1 MSITEAQQVLEINE
15 RSPSAEDVKKAYHRM
30 ALRYHPDKNSSP
42 DAQEKFQ
49 EIADAYAVLSS
60 GSSGGGGLIGHKY
73 LELLRTFLGSFAD
86 DAIVSAVIN
95 KLAGLCEDRAFDI
108 LKNINQDVLQK
119 IIDTVALYH
128 DVFHFSPNFMEK
140 MKEVRND
147 ERVILHP
154 SLEELFGDMVFKL
167 ERDGE
172 VYYVP
177 LWHHHLIFDK
187 AGDGELNVE
196 CFPILEENVC
206 IDEYNHLHVKIVRTW
221 AEIWA
226 STTIHCEIGGK
237 DFSIPRE
244 QLVIKNH
251 QVYVFRNG
259 GIPLIQLNRMYDVSR
274 RGDVHFYIEI
284 VS

>member
-1 MSITEAQQVLEINE
+1 MSITEAQQVLEIDE

-60 GSSGGGGLIGHKY
+60 GSSGGGLIGNKY

-128 DVFHFSPNFMEK
+128 DVFHFSADFVEK
-140 MKEVRND
+140 MKGVRND

-187 AGDGELNVE
+187 AGEGELNVE

-221 AEIWA
+221 AEIWS
-226 STTIHCEIGGK
+226 STTIDCEVGGK
-237 DFSIPRE
+237 EFSIPRE

-251 QVYVFRNG
+251 QVYVFRNR
-259 GIPLIQLNRMYDVSR
+259 GIPLIQLNRMYDVGR